1 MRQPPRAPPQA
12 LSPALPDASPSPP
25 LQPHT
30 AYARSEHK
38 LDKKYYQDGEHA
50 YEMHCKL
57 TRASVGLPELTDASV
72 PLRRKAEETA
82 APGEPVAPVAA
93 AAAAAATA

>member
-1 MRQPPRAPPQA
+1 MHARFSLLRPTAHLPDC
-12 LSPALPDASPSPP
+12 LSPSATPPPPTVPS
-25 LQPHT
+25 
-30 AYARSEHK
+30 RSEHK

-57 TRASVGLPELTDASV
+57 SRASVGLPELTEESL
-72 PLRRKAEETA
+72 PLRRKAEEAA
-82 APGEPVAPVAA
+82 APGEPVAPAVA